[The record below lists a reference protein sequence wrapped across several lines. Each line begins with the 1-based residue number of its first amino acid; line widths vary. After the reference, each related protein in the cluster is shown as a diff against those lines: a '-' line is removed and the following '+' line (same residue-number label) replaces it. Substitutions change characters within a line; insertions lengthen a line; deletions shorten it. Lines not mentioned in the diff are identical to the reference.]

1 LYGVEIDIYGK
12 KDVKVYGEAADGAT
26 SVNLNVATS
35 IKVIADSNGDFSLEI
50 DTEGIP
56 EGEFVITVGGL
67 EKTVY
72 LGVPEP
78 TPTPSPS
85 PTPTPTPIIDTGSGT
100 YPSISGTH
108 CGAIIPN
115 KTITVHRV
123 YTYPCSGTGGHSEY
137 VRIENNSGWNVT
149 ARWGGYSEDW
159 HNITFKESF
168 KLQPGVQ
175 YNYTIITGS
184 YPQIIHQHEANVTSG
199 TIRCTKFIDANEK
212 TYYDWI
218 PAIILR

>member
-26 SVNLNVATS
+26 SVNLNVAS
-35 IKVIADSNGDFSLEI
+35 FIKRISDSSGYFELDV
-50 DTEGIP
+50 DTGGVP
-56 EGEFVITVGGL
+56 EGEFLITAGGI
-67 EKTVY
+67 EKTVHIK
-72 LGVPEP
+72 
-78 TPTPSPS
+78 TPVF
-85 PTPTPTPIIDTGSGT
+85 DTGSPENP

-159 HNITFKESF
+159 HNITFEESF